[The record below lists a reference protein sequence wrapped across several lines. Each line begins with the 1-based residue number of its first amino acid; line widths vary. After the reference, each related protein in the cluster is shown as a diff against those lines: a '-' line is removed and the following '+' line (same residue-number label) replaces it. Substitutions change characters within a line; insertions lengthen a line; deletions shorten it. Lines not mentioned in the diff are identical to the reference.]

1 MDAPNKDLIDKSSW
15 PRGEWDNEPDNLG
28 WVDEETGLYC
38 KIKRNMKLGNLC
50 GYVTVPNLNGIC
62 DDDYCD
68 HLDIQVHGGI
78 TFSMKKDGGH
88 VFGFDCAHSGD
99 LLPVVKMNYIMLER
113 IWGKDFRSNDTYKNI
128 EYVKHEC
135 KELAKQLK
143 DLFND
148 K

>member
-15 PRGEWDNEPDNLG
+15 PRGEWNNEPDYLE
-28 WVDEETGLYC
+28 WVDEETGFVC
-38 KIKRNMKLGNLC
+38 DIKRNHYLGNLC

-68 HLDIQVHGGI
+68 HLGIQVHGGI

-99 LLPVVKMNYIMLER
+99 LLPN
-113 IWGKDFRSNDTYKNI
+113 DFKFKIPREFRLISDCTYKNI

-143 DLFND
+143 ELFND

>member
-1 MDAPNKDLIDKSSW
+1 MIDEVIADEIELPSI
-15 PRGEWDNEPDNLG
+15 EFLNEPDHLE
-28 WVDEETGLYC
+28 WIDDETGLLC
-38 KIKRNMKLGNLC
+38 EIKRNMRLGNLC

-68 HLDIQVHGGI
+68 HLGIQVHGGI

-99 LLPVVKMNYIMLER
+99 LIPVVEMKKIMLG
-113 IWGKDFRSNDTYKNI
+113 IDSYGTYRNI
-128 EYVKHEC
+128 EYVKNEC

-143 DLFND
+143 EFT
-148 K
+148 